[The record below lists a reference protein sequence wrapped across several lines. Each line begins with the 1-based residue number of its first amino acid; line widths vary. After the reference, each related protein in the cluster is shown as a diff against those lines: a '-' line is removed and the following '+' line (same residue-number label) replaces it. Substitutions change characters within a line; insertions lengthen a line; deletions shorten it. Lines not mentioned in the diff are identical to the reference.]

1 MNLLWPAIMIGIS
14 GLIVLIGI
22 LFILI
27 RLRDKK
33 LGFPAQD
40 GRSQKINGMA
50 AIYAMYI
57 GQYFLVTIML
67 VLIIDQEFFNMPD
80 LSAGPVIIASIFV
93 FGLTYL
99 GLHWY
104 FNRKVDI

>member
-1 MNLLWPAIMIGIS
+1 MIGIS

-33 LGFPAQD
+33 LGFPAKDERTQ
-40 GRSQKINGMA
+40 RINGMA
-50 AIYAMYI
+50 ATYALYI
-57 GQYFLVTIML
+57 GQYFLVAMML
-67 VLIIDQEFFNMPD
+67 VLIIGQEFFNMPD

-99 GLHWY
+99 GLHWH
-104 FNRKVDI
+104 FNRKGDI